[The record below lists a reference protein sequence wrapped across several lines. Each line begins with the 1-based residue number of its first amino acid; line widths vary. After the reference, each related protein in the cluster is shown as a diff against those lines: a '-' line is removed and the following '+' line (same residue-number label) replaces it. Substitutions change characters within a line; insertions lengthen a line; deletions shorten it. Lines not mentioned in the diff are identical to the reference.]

1 MVRPISEIR
10 DDIDRCNWLREH
22 LPNLGDVLL
31 QDRALTRL
39 KSELATAEQE
49 AA

>member
-1 MVRPISEIR
+1 MRTVAEIR
-10 DDIDRCNWLREH
+10 DDIDRCNWLRTH

-31 QDRALTRL
+31 QDRALARL
-39 KSELATAEQE
+39 QAELATAEQE